1 MPLLIAATPLG
12 NPADASARLIAA
24 IASAQIIAAEDSRRF
39 HRLAS
44 DLNVKFSA
52 TIISFFEG
60 NEEERTSEV
69 LSLLKEGK
77 EVLLISDAG
86 MPTIS
91 DPGFKLIRAAIGE
104 GIALTVLPGPS
115 AVTTAIALSGF
126 PTDRFAFEGFAPRT
140 SGAREKFY
148 ETLRFESRTT
158 VFFEAPHRLVDSLAT
173 AEKVLGSDREICI
186 CRELTKQY
194 EEIVR
199 MSLGDAVKWSQSKE
213 ILGEITIVLAG
224 VAEIAQAKSEAEI
237 VARVKSLESVGMER
251 KAAISAVA
259 DELGIPKRLIFDAMV
274 AAKSTESDLN

>member
-1 MPLLIAATPLG
+1 
-12 NPADASARLIAA
+12 LIAA

-69 LSLLKEGK
+69 LTLLKEGK

-148 ETLRFESRTT
+148 EALRFESRTT

>member
-1 MPLLIAATPLG
+1 M
-12 NPADASARLIAA
+12 
-24 IASAQIIAAEDSRRF
+24 
-39 HRLAS
+39 
-44 DLNVKFSA
+44 
-52 TIISFFEG
+52 
-60 NEEERTSEV
+60 
-69 LSLLKEGK
+69 
-77 EVLLISDAG
+77 
-86 MPTIS
+86 
-91 DPGFKLIRAAIGE
+91 
-104 GIALTVLPGPS
+104 
-115 AVTTAIALSGF
+115 
-126 PTDRFAFEGFAPRT
+126 
-140 SGAREKFY
+140 
-148 ETLRFESRTT
+148 
-158 VFFEAPHRLVDSLAT
+158 DSLAT
-173 AEKVLGSDREICI
+173 AEKVLGSVREICI

>member
-126 PTDRFAFEGFAPRT
+126 PTDRFTFEGFAPRT

-148 ETLRFESRTT
+148 EELRFESRTT

-213 ILGEITIVLAG
+213 MLGEITIVLAG
-224 VAEIAQAKSEAEI
+224 VEAIAQAKSEAEI
-237 VARVKSLESVGMER
+237 VARVRSLESVGMER

-259 DELGIPKRLIFDAMV
+259 DEMGIPKRLIFDAMV

>member
-148 ETLRFESRTT
+148 EALRFESRTT

-194 EEIVR
+194 EEVAR

-224 VAEIAQAKSEAEI
+224 VAEVAQAKSEAEI

-274 AAKSTESDLN
+274 AAKSAESDLN

>member
-148 ETLRFESRTT
+148 EALRFESRTT

-213 ILGEITIVLAG
+213 MLGEITIVLAG
-224 VAEIAQAKSEAEI
+224 VEAIAQAKSEAEI

>member
-69 LSLLKEGK
+69 LTLLKEGK

-126 PTDRFAFEGFAPRT
+126 PTDRFTFEGFAPRT

-148 ETLRFESRTT
+148 EALRFEIRTT
-158 VFFEAPHRLVDSLAT
+158 VLFEAPHRLVDSLAT

-274 AAKSTESDLN
+274 AAKSAESDLN

>member
-12 NPADASARLIAA
+12 NPDDASARLIAA

-60 NEEERTSEV
+60 NEEERTGEV

-148 ETLRFESRTT
+148 EELRFESRTT

-213 ILGEITIVLAG
+213 MLGEITIVLAG
-224 VAEIAQAKSEAEI
+224 VEAIAQAKSEAEI
-237 VARVKSLESVGMER
+237 VARVRSLESVGMER

-259 DELGIPKRLIFDAMV
+259 DEMGIPKRLIFDAMV

>member
-148 ETLRFESRTT
+148 EELRFESRTT

-224 VAEIAQAKSEAEI
+224 VEAIAQAKSEAEI
-237 VARVKSLESVGMER
+237 VARVKSLEGVGMER

-259 DELGIPKRLIFDAMV
+259 DEMGIPKRLIFDAMV

>member
-60 NEEERTSEV
+60 NEEERTGEV

-148 ETLRFESRTT
+148 EELRFESRTT

-213 ILGEITIVLAG
+213 MLGEITIVLAG
-224 VAEIAQAKSEAEI
+224 VEAIAQAKSEAEI
-237 VARVKSLESVGMER
+237 VARVRSLEGVGMER

-259 DELGIPKRLIFDAMV
+259 DEMGIPKRLIFDAMV

>member
-148 ETLRFESRTT
+148 EALRFESRTT

-199 MSLGDAVKWSQSKE
+199 MSLGAAVKWSQSKE

>member
-148 ETLRFESRTT
+148 EALRFESRTT
-158 VFFEAPHRLVDSLAT
+158 VIFEAPHRLVDSLAT

-213 ILGEITIVLAG
+213 MLGEITIVLAG
-224 VAEIAQAKSEAEI
+224 VEAIAQAKSEAEI
-237 VARVKSLESVGMER
+237 VARVRSLESVGMER

-259 DELGIPKRLIFDAMV
+259 DEMGIPKRLIFDAMV
-274 AAKSTESDLN
+274 AAKSAESDLN

>member
-69 LSLLKEGK
+69 LALLKEGK

-148 ETLRFESRTT
+148 EALRFESRTT

-224 VAEIAQAKSEAEI
+224 VAEVAQAKSEAEI

>member
-148 ETLRFESRTT
+148 EALRFESRTT

-224 VAEIAQAKSEAEI
+224 VAEVAQAKSEAEI

>member
-44 DLNVKFSA
+44 DLDVKFSA

-173 AEKVLGSDREICI
+173 AEKVLGSVREICI

>member
-148 ETLRFESRTT
+148 EALRFESRTT
-158 VFFEAPHRLVDSLAT
+158 VLFEAPHRLVDSLAT

>member
-148 ETLRFESRTT
+148 EALRFESRTT
-158 VFFEAPHRLVDSLAT
+158 VIFEAPHRLVDSLAT

-213 ILGEITIVLAG
+213 MLGEITIVLAG
-224 VAEIAQAKSEAEI
+224 VEAIAQAKSEAEI
-237 VARVKSLESVGMER
+237 VARVRSLESVGMER

-259 DELGIPKRLIFDAMV
+259 DEMGIPKRLIFDAMV

>member
-60 NEEERTSEV
+60 NEEERTGEV

-148 ETLRFESRTT
+148 EALRFESRTT

-194 EEIVR
+194 EEVAR

-224 VAEIAQAKSEAEI
+224 VAEVAQAKSEAEI

-274 AAKSTESDLN
+274 AAKSAESDLN

>member
-148 ETLRFESRTT
+148 EALRFESRTT

>member
-148 ETLRFESRTT
+148 EALRFESRTT

-173 AEKVLGSDREICI
+173 AEKVLGSVREICI

>member
-60 NEEERTSEV
+60 NEEERTGEV

-148 ETLRFESRTT
+148 EELRFESRTT

-213 ILGEITIVLAG
+213 MLGEITIVLAG
-224 VAEIAQAKSEAEI
+224 VEAIAQAKSEAEI
-237 VARVKSLESVGMER
+237 VARVRSLESVGMER

-259 DELGIPKRLIFDAMV
+259 DEMGIPKRLIFDAMV

>member
-60 NEEERTSEV
+60 NEEERTGEV

-148 ETLRFESRTT
+148 EELRFESRTT

-213 ILGEITIVLAG
+213 MLGEITIVLAG
-224 VAEIAQAKSEAEI
+224 VEAIAQAKSEAEI
-237 VARVKSLESVGMER
+237 VARVKSLEGVGMER

-259 DELGIPKRLIFDAMV
+259 DEMGIPKRLIFDAMV

>member
-148 ETLRFESRTT
+148 EALRFESRTT

-194 EEIVR
+194 EEVAR

-224 VAEIAQAKSEAEI
+224 VAEVAQAKSEAEI
-237 VARVKSLESVGMER
+237 VARVKSLESIGMER

-274 AAKSTESDLN
+274 AAKSAESDLN

>member
-148 ETLRFESRTT
+148 EELRFESRTT

-213 ILGEITIVLAG
+213 MLGEITIVLAG
-224 VAEIAQAKSEAEI
+224 VEAIAQAKSEAEI
-237 VARVKSLESVGMER
+237 VARVRSLEGVGMER

-259 DELGIPKRLIFDAMV
+259 DEMGIPKRLIFDAMV
-274 AAKSTESDLN
+274 AAKSTQSDLN

>member
-44 DLNVKFSA
+44 DLDVKFSA

-148 ETLRFESRTT
+148 EALRFESRTT

>member
-44 DLNVKFSA
+44 DLDVKFSA

-148 ETLRFESRTT
+148 EALRFESRTT

-173 AEKVLGSDREICI
+173 AEKVLGSVREICI

>member
-126 PTDRFAFEGFAPRT
+126 PTDRFTFEGFAPRT

-148 ETLRFESRTT
+148 EELRFESRTT

-173 AEKVLGSDREICI
+173 AEKVLGRDREICI

-213 ILGEITIVLAG
+213 MLGEITIVLAG
-224 VAEIAQAKSEAEI
+224 VEAIAQAKSEAEI
-237 VARVKSLESVGMER
+237 VARVRSLESVGMER

-259 DELGIPKRLIFDAMV
+259 DEMGIPKRLIFDAMV

>member
-69 LSLLKEGK
+69 LTLLKEGK

-148 ETLRFESRTT
+148 EALRFESRTT

>member
-12 NPADASARLIAA
+12 NPADASARLIGA
-24 IASAQIIAAEDSRRF
+24 IASAEIIAAEDSRRF

-52 TIISFFEG
+52 TIISFFDG
-60 NEEERTSEV
+60 NEDERTNEV
-69 LSLLKEGK
+69 LTLLKGGK

-115 AVTTAIALSGF
+115 AVTTAIALAGF
-126 PTDRFAFEGFAPRT
+126 PTDRFAFEGFAPR
-140 SGAREKFY
+140 SAGAREKFY
-148 ETLRFESRTT
+148 EELRFESRTT
-158 VFFEAPHRLVDSLAT
+158 VFFEAPHRLVDSLLA

-194 EEIVR
+194 EEVVR
-199 MSLGDAVKWSQSKE
+199 VSLGDAVKWSQSKE

-224 VAEIAQAKSEAEI
+224 VEAIAQAKSEAEI

-259 DELGIPKRLIFDAMV
+259 DEMGIPKRLIFDAMV

>member
-60 NEEERTSEV
+60 NEEERTGEV

-148 ETLRFESRTT
+148 EELRFESRTT

-213 ILGEITIVLAG
+213 MLGEITIVLAG
-224 VAEIAQAKSEAEI
+224 VEAIAQAKSEAEI
-237 VARVKSLESVGMER
+237 VARVKSLEGVGMER

-259 DELGIPKRLIFDAMV
+259 DEMGIPKRLIFDAMV
-274 AAKSTESDLN
+274 AAKSAESDLN

>member
-126 PTDRFAFEGFAPRT
+126 PTDRFTFEGFAPRT

-148 ETLRFESRTT
+148 EELRFESRTT

-213 ILGEITIVLAG
+213 MLGEITIVLAG
-224 VAEIAQAKSEAEI
+224 VEAIAQAKSEAEI
-237 VARVKSLESVGMER
+237 VARVKSLEGVGMER

-259 DELGIPKRLIFDAMV
+259 DEMGIPKRLIFDAMV

>member
-44 DLNVKFSA
+44 DLDVKFSA

>member
-126 PTDRFAFEGFAPRT
+126 PTDRFTFEGFAPRT

-148 ETLRFESRTT
+148 EELRFESRTT

-213 ILGEITIVLAG
+213 MLGEITIVLAG
-224 VAEIAQAKSEAEI
+224 VEAIAQAKSEAEI
-237 VARVKSLESVGMER
+237 VARVRSLEGVGMER

-259 DELGIPKRLIFDAMV
+259 DEMGIPKRLIFDAMV

>member
-44 DLNVKFSA
+44 DLDVKFSA

-158 VFFEAPHRLVDSLAT
+158 VFFEAPHRLVDSLST
-173 AEKVLGSDREICI
+173 AEKVLGSVREICI

>member
-60 NEEERTSEV
+60 NEEERTGEV

-126 PTDRFAFEGFAPRT
+126 PTDRFTFEGFAPRT

-148 ETLRFESRTT
+148 EELRFESRTT

-213 ILGEITIVLAG
+213 MLGEITIVLAG
-224 VAEIAQAKSEAEI
+224 VEAIAQAKSEAEI
-237 VARVKSLESVGMER
+237 VARVKSLEGVGMER

-259 DELGIPKRLIFDAMV
+259 DEMGIPKRLIFDAMV

>member
-173 AEKVLGSDREICI
+173 AEKVLGSVREICI